1 MKNML
6 TKNPDPQCSLV
17 GGMWALGIG
26 TDGHGVF
33 SDKLGK
39 LTNDFFVRRLATK
52 ICEWLCRYLD

>member
-6 TKNPDPQCSLV
+6 TKNPDPQCSFV
-17 GGMWALGIG
+17 GGMRALGIG

-39 LTNDFFVRRLATK
+39 LTNDFFVQRLATK
-52 ICEWLCRYLD
+52 ICE